1 MKEELMSCI
10 WIVLSTKFCAF
21 FPITSGTVRTLT
33 VDDRLPKSNFQL
45 SKGDSVLIPFYNLV
59 HNTQHWSIDPESF
72 APERVLD
79 GDKNY
84 HPYALFPFGS
94 GHRQCIVQ
102 ALARFELKV
111 IIARMLQQV
120 TFGDGGPKVNSGGTL
135 TGLTMQ
141 PKHVGV
147 TIGFS

>member
-1 MKEELMSCI
+1 MKEELMSVSVNQNLTLNQLDSLVYLNCVI
-10 WIVLSTKFCAF
+10 NEILRF

-84 HPYALFPFGS
+84 HPYELFPFGS
-94 GHRQCIVQ
+94 GHRQCIGQ

-111 IIARMLQQV
+111 IIARML
-120 TFGDGGPKVNSGGTL
+120 
-135 TGLTMQ
+135 
-141 PKHVGV
+141 
-147 TIGFS
+147 